1 MKIGLLGPAGT
12 FTETALNKYN
22 KIAKKVFL
30 KSHFDVF
37 DAVNN
42 GLVDNGIIAIENQIN
57 GFVLANIDLFLNTNM
72 NIIQEI
78 IIPIHHCLA
87 IPIGCKKIKNIISH
101 PQALAQCQDY
111 IIKKYP
117 GARKIPSE
125 STARGMEETKI
136 ISNSA
141 GIGPTL
147 AAEMNDLNIIDKNI
161 EDYKKNETRFFI
173 ITKKK
178 TINNKGKKTSIV
190 FICKHEPGSLYNS
203 LKVFAKNKVNLLNI
217 FSRPIKNKSWEYS
230 FYIELEGNV
239 NGKKIIESI
248 KKLKDQSLKVNI
260 LGSY

>member
-1 MKIGLLGPAGT
+1 MKIGLIGPAGT

-111 IIKKYP
+111 IIKK
-117 GARKIPSE
+117 
-125 STARGMEETKI
+125 
-136 ISNSA
+136 
-141 GIGPTL
+141 
-147 AAEMNDLNIIDKNI
+147 
-161 EDYKKNETRFFI
+161 
-173 ITKKK
+173 
-178 TINNKGKKTSIV
+178 
-190 FICKHEPGSLYNS
+190 
-203 LKVFAKNKVNLLNI
+203 
-217 FSRPIKNKSWEYS
+217 
-230 FYIELEGNV
+230 
-239 NGKKIIESI
+239 
-248 KKLKDQSLKVNI
+248 
-260 LGSY
+260 